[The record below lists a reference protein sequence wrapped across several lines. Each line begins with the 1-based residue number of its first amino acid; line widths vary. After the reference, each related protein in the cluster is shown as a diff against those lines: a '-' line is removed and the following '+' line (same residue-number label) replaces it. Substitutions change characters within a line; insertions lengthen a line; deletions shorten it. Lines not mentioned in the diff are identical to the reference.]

1 MRELTSRLVGSL
13 AVEAAEM
20 IRAPELH
27 PGLVALR
34 DWWDVDPALLDDAII
49 TCQPV

>member
-20 IRAPELH
+20 IQAPELH
-27 PGLVALR
+27 SGLVGLR
-34 DWWDVDPALLDDAII
+34 DGRDVDPALLDDAII
-49 TCQPV
+49 ACQPF